1 MQQRTTIASTPER
14 RPADGAGRNLPPF
27 APFTTALSGSEQLG
41 RDLHSFCETLYPIE
55 RSLTGPGVDATL
67 AHLATRIPLQ
77 RMSIASG
84 TPVFDWTVPDVWQC
98 DEAFIEN
105 ERGERIVDASRHGLH
120 IVGYS
125 RPVDRWLSRDEL
137 LRHVHTLPAQPGLI
151 PYRTTYYAENWGFC
165 MAHEAVAALPEGRYR
180 AVIRS
185 RLEPGELV
193 WGEYVHEGAT
203 DDEVLLTT
211 HICHPWLAND
221 NCSGLAVLTT
231 LAAFLRGRK
240 TRLTYR
246 FLFAPGTIGALCWL
260 SRNEQGLGRI
270 VAGLSLSCLGDA
282 GGPTYKRSRRG
293 DTTIDR
299 AAILAL
305 SERFP
310 EATIEDFSPY
320 GYDER
325 QYCSPGFDLPF
336 GSLQRSRWGRFP
348 EYHTSADNPDFI
360 KPAELER
367 SLRLLAATL
376 DIVDGDWTPVSLYQK
391 GEPQLGR
398 RGLYA
403 ATGGD
408 PSAAERNMAMLWV
421 LNLSDGSHS
430 LIDMA
435 ERSRLPFHRLAE
447 AAVALSDAGLLTP
460 SAD

>member
-1 MQQRTTIASTPER
+1 MQQRTTTDRKQEASPAPSTG
-14 RPADGAGRNLPPF
+14 RPVRQL
-27 APFTTALSGSEQLG
+27 APFTAALSGSDGLG
-41 RDLHSFCETLYPIE
+41 LQLHSFCETLYPIQ

-67 AHLATRIPLQ
+67 THLATRIPLK

-120 IVGYS
+120 LVGYS
-125 RPVDRWLSRDEL
+125 RPVDRWMPRDDL
-137 LRHVHTLPAQPGLI
+137 LRHVHTLPDQPGLI
-151 PYRTTYYAENWGFC
+151 PYRTTYYADSWGFC
-165 MAHEAVAALPEGRYR
+165 MTNETAAALPEGRYR
-180 AVIRS
+180 AVVRS

-193 WGEYVHEGAT
+193 WGEYVHEGTT
-203 DDEVLLTT
+203 DHEVLLTT

-231 LAAFLRGRK
+231 LAALLRGRK

-260 SRNEQGLGRI
+260 SRNEHRLDRI

-293 DTTIDR
+293 NTTVDR
-299 AAILAL
+299 AAVLAL
-305 SERFP
+305 SENFP

-336 GSLQRSRWGRFP
+336 GSLQRSRWGKFP
-348 EYHTSADNPDFI
+348 EYHTSADDLDFI

-367 SLRLLAATL
+367 SLRLLASTL
-376 DIVDGDWTPVSLYQK
+376 DIIDGDWTPISLCQK

-421 LNLSDGSHS
+421 LNLADGRHS
-430 LIDMA
+430 LVAMA
-435 ERSRLPFHRLAE
+435 ERSRLPFQRLAE
-447 AAVALSDAGLLTP
+447 AADLLSNADLLTP
-460 SAD
+460 RPD